1 MADRINF
8 GKLDEVISPPNFIE
22 NQINSFKELL
32 ANDIG
37 VGSGQNVGV

>member
-32 ANDIG
+32 QSDIG
-37 VGSGQNVGV
+37 VGSRKNAGV